1 MQYITFCNIVLAYW
15 DAKTKIESE
24 SSTPT
29 QQPDGMPKTKKKK
42 REAIISGDTS
52 YTTQQDTEEELD
64 ELEMTDE
71 LVDSLL
77 DFLKRWNIRIE
88 CFAGGW
94 SSFDVHE
101 GEGYDTILTS
111 ETVYD
116 LDNLPHLKDLLRRSA
131 KQTKHQLTLVACK
144 RIYFGVGGGEIAFK
158 HEIGDDAEVDNVWA
172 SSTGG
177 VERTVMRVRWP

>member
-1 MQYITFCNIVLAYW
+1 
-15 DAKTKIESE
+15 
-24 SSTPT
+24 
-29 QQPDGMPKTKKKK
+29 MPKTKKKK
-42 REAIISGDTS
+42 REAIVSGDTS
-52 YTTQQDTEEELD
+52 YTTSQEVEEELD

-77 DFLKRWNIRIE
+77 DFLKRWHIRIE

-94 SSFDVHE
+94 NSFEVPDDSR
-101 GEGYDTILTS
+101 YNTILTS

-116 LDNLPHLKDLLRRSA
+116 LDNLPHLKELLRRAA
-131 KQTKHQLTLVACK
+131 KPTQDQLTLVACK

-158 HEIGDDAEVDNVWA
+158 HEIGDDGEVENVWA

-177 VERTVMRVRWP
+177 VERTVMRVRWPQTITQ